1 MNGGS
6 EDPKGVN
13 ADAQRPSTL
22 GDDAVG
28 QLSGWRQRAASGE
41 DTTHYVRVARTTR
54 AAYATIPELR
64 ASTSKYYPYFTAVQ
78 IEVQR
83 HLSEAWSSRPD
94 RDSGCLIPRP
104 SVLTTPNRPFAPCL
118 LVP

>member
-28 QLSGWRQRAASGE
+28 PGRACFCQLSGWEQRAASGE

-64 ASTSKYYPYFTAVQ
+64 SSTSKY
-78 IEVQR
+78 
-83 HLSEAWSSRPD
+83 
-94 RDSGCLIPRP
+94 
-104 SVLTTPNRPFAPCL
+104 
-118 LVP
+118 